1 MSLKAITNFS
11 IQTKMDTK
19 RRRTIMVSSM
29 EKEINDNFSLL
40 PTELNQ
46 KIYDYMDIFDFVSFL
61 NSLKTQM
68 NNKELLLKEKLALQL
83 NGRTIFERARFIERY
98 FNRFKMKLTFSDTV
112 IEVEEQI
119 KVDQDYPGLKN
130 VFELNYKGHS
140 FSILFY
146 DSFGSYFLD
155 KKVDKIGILRI
166 NSYSNFNL
174 PIDYPRHMIIH
185 IKRKNQKNE
194 IFTSV
199 SNYDKGIDPFDVEHN
214 QNFKVSFVFA

>member
-11 IQTKMDTK
+11 MKTKIDSK
-19 RRRTIMVSSM
+19 RRTIMVSSM

-61 NSLKTQM
+61 SSHRTQM
-68 NNKELLLKEKLALQL
+68 NNKELLLKEKLKLQL
-83 NGRTIFERARFIERY
+83 NSRTIFERAHFFERY
-98 FNRFKMKLTFSDTV
+98 FNRFKMKITFSDTE
-112 IEVEEQI
+112 IEIEEQI

-130 VFELNYKGHS
+130 VFELNYKEH
-140 FSILFY
+140 FFKIHFY
-146 DSFGSYFLD
+146 DSVGSYLLD
-155 KKVDKIGILRI
+155 KKVDKIRILRI
-166 NSYSNFNL
+166 NSHSNYNL
-174 PIDYPRHMIIH
+174 PIDYPRQMIIH

-194 IFTSV
+194 IFTSF
-199 SNYDKGIDPFDVEHN
+199 SNYDKGIDPFDVENN